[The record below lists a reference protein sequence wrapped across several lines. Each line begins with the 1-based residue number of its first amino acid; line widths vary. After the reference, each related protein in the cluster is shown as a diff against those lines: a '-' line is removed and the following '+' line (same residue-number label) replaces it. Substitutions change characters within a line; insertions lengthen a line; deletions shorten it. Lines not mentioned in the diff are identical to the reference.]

1 MTLKIN
7 WWANH
12 NYLIVIIAEGSC
24 FEISLLVS
32 IPEYSN
38 LLDHTDI
45 HNQIFPFFE
54 VTFSLPCLVEMEK
67 PKHPSLCKAS
77 KTVASLTLQTK
88 RKKKQNQVPITWG
101 TQRNC
106 HLLTLHPERP
116 LTEID

>member
-45 HNQIFPFFE
+45 HNQIFPFF
-54 VTFSLPCLVEMEK
+54 
-67 PKHPSLCKAS
+67 
-77 KTVASLTLQTK
+77 
-88 RKKKQNQVPITWG
+88 
-101 TQRNC
+101 
-106 HLLTLHPERP
+106 
-116 LTEID
+116 